1 MSSYSISDA
10 FRLLV
15 EPGSLTEVRA
25 LFRSTE
31 NPDERICRNQYYF
44 GREAEK
50 VAQDVSKLDSSDSC
64 IGIYFVINPVNPEH
78 YGRNQSR
85 WRPPFETRV
94 ESTVIADVPKRKW
107 LLIDCDSIRGSDES
121 ATENERSYALRL
133 GSDVAAT
140 LGCLGFSDPIVCDSG
155 NGCHLFYP
163 VDLPNDDK
171 NRELIKS
178 FLNELSNRCYND
190 GARVDPVTFDC
201 QRMARLYGTTGRKG
215 QSTPERPWRKTGI
228 ISHPGAYNASHRAQN
243 NKAISDAL
251 EVWSAQNAPVSEGSG
266 ARPATE
272 LAKLYLEK
280 AEGAVA
286 GSGGHSN
293 TFRIACVLVEGFGLS
308 REDAIGL
315 MSEWNH
321 KCQPPW
327 SERELEKKVDDAI
340 KKIDPSRVGSMVRR
354 KDIEQIQIEIP
365 KPPSGTKDATVADL
379 IRLGQSIQWIWPGW
393 IQRGAIVG
401 IAAQPGAG
409 KTRTCADLT
418 KRIYKGMEW
427 PDGCDRTLDK
437 GSKVLWI
444 CCDNQWGE
452 IASFPEQ
459 FGIPP
464 DSIFLNAWET
474 DPTTGTLLDGPSQF
488 KELEDR
494 IIRTGVCITFVDTV
508 MNSTTHN
515 TMRPEEGVKF
525 FKPLAEIAQRTNTAI
540 VLVTHLSIN
549 NEALGRRIVGQ
560 CRQMINLEKIE
571 GDPHNSPRRKMFISK
586 SNSVIP
592 NELEVTLKSDGAD
605 YKIIDP
611 DEIEK
616 AKANRDPARL
626 KDAVAGGP
634 VKFSMRDKK

>member
-1 MSSYSISDA
+1 
-10 FRLLV
+10 
-15 EPGSLTEVRA
+15 
-25 LFRSTE
+25 
-31 NPDERICRNQYYF
+31 
-44 GREAEK
+44 
-50 VAQDVSKLDSSDSC
+50 
-64 IGIYFVINPVNPEH
+64 
-78 YGRNQSR
+78 
-85 WRPPFETRV
+85 
-94 ESTVIADVPKRKW
+94 
-107 LLIDCDSIRGSDES
+107 
-121 ATENERSYALRL
+121 
-133 GSDVAAT
+133 
-140 LGCLGFSDPIVCDSG
+140 
-155 NGCHLFYP
+155 
-163 VDLPNDDK
+163 
-171 NRELIKS
+171 
-178 FLNELSNRCYND
+178 
-190 GARVDPVTFDC
+190 
-201 QRMARLYGTTGRKG
+201 
-215 QSTPERPWRKTGI
+215 
-228 ISHPGAYNASHRAQN
+228 
-243 NKAISDAL
+243 
-251 EVWSAQNAPVSEGSG
+251 
-266 ARPATE
+266 

-280 AEGAVA
+280 ADGAVA

-293 TFRIACVLVEGFGLS
+293 TFRIAAVLVEGFGLG
-308 REDAIGL
+308 RDDAIGL
-315 MSEWNH
+315 MTEWNH

-327 SERELEKKVDDAI
+327 SERDLEKKVDDAI
-340 KKIDPSRVGSMVRR
+340 KKIDPSRIGSMVRR

-474 DPTTGTLLDGPSQF
+474 DPTTGTLLDGPAQF

-560 CRQMINLEKIE
+560 CRQMINLEKID

-616 AKANRDPARL
+616 AKSNRDPARL
-626 KDAVAGGP
+626 KDAIAGGP